1 MIFSFL
7 KIRKKTAGIFVGILV
22 GGLCLWAIASWQNL
36 TLEEMLNI
44 LLGTVIML
52 GGIMLAAFLL
62 IAVFKILGK
71 LSNRAS
77 DRVSATNTSES
88 ETA

>member
-7 KIRKKTAGIFVGILV
+7 KIRKKTAGIFFGILV

-36 TLEEMLNI
+36 TLEDMLSI
-44 LLGTVIML
+44 LVGTVLML

-62 IAVFKILGK
+62 IAGFKFAGK
-71 LSNRAS
+71 LSNRVSNRLSAS
-77 DRVSATNTSES
+77 NTGES
-88 ETA
+88 

>member
-36 TLEEMLNI
+36 TMEDMLSI
-44 LLGTVIML
+44 LLGTVLML
-52 GGIMLAAFLL
+52 GGIMLVAFLL
-62 IAVFKILGK
+62 IATVKFAGK
-71 LSNRAS
+71 LSTKVTS
-77 DRVSATNTSES
+77 DS
-88 ETA
+88 